1 MTYSVDF
8 REAALAYKQKGHTTP
23 QVCEAFN
30 ISKRTYNY
38 WAAQKQKT
46 GNLKPKKHGTRK
58 RKIDP
63 QKLRQYVEQHPD
75 AYLKELAEQFNC
87 QTSSMHNALVK
98 LKITRKKKFSP
109 TAKNPPSSGKI
120 L

>member
-8 REAALAYKQKGHTTP
+8 REAALVYKQKGHTIQ
-23 QVCEAFN
+23 QVCETFS

-46 GNLKPKKHGTRK
+46 GNLKPKKHGPRK

-63 QKLRQYVEQHPD
+63 QKLEQYIKEHPD
-75 AYLKELAEQFNC
+75 AYLKELAQQFNC
-87 QTSSMHNALVK
+87 KPSSMYNALVK
-98 LKITRKKKFSP
+98 RGLTRKKSFHLQR
-109 TAKNPPSSGKI
+109 KI
-120 L
+120 QR